1 MEKDVIARR
10 VNVKKNIVNAL
21 TLEYLVEIYA
31 NVKIA
36 LMVIAPAIT
45 KAKKMESEQ
54 FKKWISKMKAILH

>member
-45 KAKKMESEQ
+45 KAKKMESKQ